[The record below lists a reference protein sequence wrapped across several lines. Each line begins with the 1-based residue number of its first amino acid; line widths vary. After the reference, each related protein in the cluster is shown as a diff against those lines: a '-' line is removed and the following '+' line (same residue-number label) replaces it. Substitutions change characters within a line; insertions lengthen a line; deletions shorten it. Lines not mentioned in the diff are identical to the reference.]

1 RRPVHRGGDAARHSR
16 GLPGRRPVDL
26 RRQLRWQARP
36 APLPAPQDH
45 DRECS
50 RMSDVVTLAL
60 RTAPAG
66 ALELAAVT
74 PDRLA
79 QLAQREIA
87 ALPVRHG
94 GRAAA
99 LGDFFVVQGE
109 RAARVRLEGDLRLA
123 EGLGAAR
130 TGGEGGGVR
139 RAGVRRRPLDEAR
152 LDCRVRPGRPPGHLP
167 LRLHLPAAARAAA
180 APLSA
185 GAAGAR
191 RRRPLDHGALR
202 PLLRR
207 PSRARKGRNA
217 AMGGGVS
224 GDGLGLNERAWL
236 IADQMVA
243 NADALR
249 IGARTLANGARV
261 IDAGIDRPGGY
272 GAGLALARL

>member
-1 RRPVHRGGDAARHSR
+1 HSR
-16 GLPGRRPVDL
+16 GLPGRCPVDL

-123 EGLGAAR
+123 EGLGAAM
-130 TGGEGGGVR
+130 TGGE
-139 RAGVRRRPLDEAR
+139 R
-152 LDCRVRPGRPPGHLP
+152 LVEGH
-167 LRLHLPAAARAAA
+167 
-180 APLSA
+180 A
-185 GAAGAR
+185 GADAGAR
-191 RRRPLDHGALR
+191 MRRRLVVVTGNAGQGTGRGMIAGTAVVFGETGSDAGRWTKRGSIVACGPVARPATFRYACTYRPPHVRLLLLYLRERRGLDVADR
-202 PLLRR
+202 WIT
-207 PSRARKGRNA
+207 GRYDRY
-217 AMGGGVS
+217 S
-224 GDGLGLNERAWL
+224 GDLAELGKGELLQW
-236 IADQMVA
+236 
-243 NADALR
+243 
-249 IGARTLANGARV
+249 
-261 IDAGIDRPGGY
+261 AGE
-272 GAGLALARL
+272 